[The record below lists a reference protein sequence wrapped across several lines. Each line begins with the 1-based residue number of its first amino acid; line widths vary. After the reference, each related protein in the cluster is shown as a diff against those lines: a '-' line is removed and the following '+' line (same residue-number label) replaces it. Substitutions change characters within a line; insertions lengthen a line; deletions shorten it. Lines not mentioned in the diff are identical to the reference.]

1 LRVDVSLGT
10 VGPTGPGLR
19 TRMDFRILGSFE
31 ALDEGQVVT
40 PRGAKQRAL
49 LALFLLHPN
58 ETLRTDWLIDELWGE
73 RPPTTASK
81 TVQVHVSHLR
91 KALAHGGDG
100 GSDGLI
106 VTRERGYEMRLDPAH
121 LDSRR
126 FEALLAEGRG
136 ELAAGRPERAVSTLE
151 QALSLWSGPPLA
163 EVAYE
168 SFAGREIARL
178 DDLRVTAFEQL
189 IEAKLQLGR
198 HEEVVP
204 QLEALIPEHPY
215 RERLRAHLMLALYR
229 CDRQADALQAYHD
242 ARRTLIGELGIEPGE
257 RLRELERAILAQDPA
272 LHLAAEESAA
282 AEPAVEPRGGF
293 VGRERELAELVG
305 GLDDAFA
312 GRGRPFLLAGEPGIG
327 KSRLAD
333 ELIAEAKGRGA
344 RVLVGRCWE
353 AGGAPAYWPWAQSLR
368 AYIRDCEPEALRRQ
382 LGAGAAEVAQ
392 IVPELR
398 QRFPD
403 LPESLSPEPE
413 GARFR
418 QFDATAEF
426 FRNASR
432 DGPIVLVLDDLHA
445 ADAPSLLLLRFF
457 ARELGSMRVL
467 LVGAFRDVD
476 PLPGQ
481 PLSEMLADLARDPV
495 SRRLSLGGLSEVEVA
510 EYVELTAPEIASPG
524 LLAALDEET
533 EGNPLFVGEIVRLLS
548 AEGIRPKSTAQL
560 RLALPRSVRDVI
572 ARRLTHLSEECNRV
586 LVLASVIGREFALSP
601 LARLAGVSE
610 DELLDVLDEAM
621 AARVVSDMPGTPD
634 RLRFAHVLIRD
645 TLYED
650 LPATRRLRLHREIGE
665 ALEAL
670 YGSDP
675 EPHLAELAHHYLL
688 AGATAAEKAIRYAA
702 AAGDRAASQL
712 GYEEAARHYRSA
724 LRALET
730 RGARDEQRTCDL
742 LLALADVL
750 SRAGGSAQAKEAY
763 RRAAAIADQERW
775 TDVLAQAALG
785 YGGRFA
791 WARAGS
797 DPALVPLLERALAAV
812 GEEDSA
818 VRVRLLARLAT
829 AIRDDPS
836 RERRVALA
844 QEALEIARRSGDP
857 LTLAYALEGHLLATA
872 GPDLGGEGIG
882 VGDQLISLGEQID
895 DKERVFSG
903 RDFRLGTL
911 WNLVDRTGIDVEI
924 DSLARLA
931 DELRQP
937 DQRWYLETART
948 MLALMEGRFEQ
959 AEQLITE
966 TLALGQQAES
976 YHALVSQRLQ
986 LFVLRRAQGRLA
998 ELEETIGRSVHEYPA
1013 LLRFRCAL
1021 AHLHA
1026 QLGRDRHARTA
1037 LDGLLSRDLGREH
1050 VDTEWLFTI
1059 SLLADPCALLG
1070 HEDAAATLY
1079 SLLLPYKD
1087 LYAQAPAEATFGSV
1101 ARGLGVLATRL
1112 RRFDDAEMH
1121 FDTAVE
1127 KEETMRARPWLAHAQ
1142 QDYARMLLAR
1152 ARTGDRE
1159 RALALIAHALA
1170 TYRELGMQSWA
1181 KNASKLERGP
1191 RARAAPGR

>member
-1 LRVDVSLGT
+1 MWVDVSLGT

-58 ETLRTDWLIDELWGE
+58 ETLRTDWLIDELWGQ

-163 EVAYE
+163 ELAYE

-189 IEAKLQLGR
+189 IEAKLRLGR

-353 AGGAPAYWPWAQSLR
+353 AGGAPAYWPWVQSLR

-572 ARRLTHLSEECNRV
+572 ARRLTHLSEACNRV

-688 AGATAAEKAIRYAA
+688 AGATAAAKAIRYAA

-730 RGARDEQRTCDL
+730 RGARDERENLRPAPRARRRPQPGRQQR
-742 LLALADVL
+742 
-750 SRAGGSAQAKEAY
+750 SRQRRRTGVRPRSPTRNAGPTSWHERHSATAEGSLGRA
-763 RRAAAIADQERW
+763 RAATPPSSRSWSAPSR
-775 TDVLAQAALG
+775 
-785 YGGRFA
+785 R
-791 WARAGS
+791 S
-797 DPALVPLLERALAAV
+797 

-818 VRVRLLARLAT
+818 VRVRLLARLAA

-903 RDFRLGTL
+903 PRLPPRAPCGTRRSHG
-911 WNLVDRTGIDVEI
+911 DRRRL

-937 DQRWYLETART
+937 DQRWHLETART

-976 YHALVSQRLQ
+976 YHALVSQRLA

-1013 LLRFRCAL
+1013 LLGFAARSHTSTRSSAVTGT
-1021 AHLHA
+1021 HA
-1026 QLGRDRHARTA
+1026 PPSTACCRATSAASTSTRSGCSHQPPGRPVRIARA
-1037 LDGLLSRDLGREH
+1037 RGCSGDA
-1050 VDTEWLFTI
+1050 
-1059 SLLADPCALLG
+1059 LLA
-1070 HEDAAATLY
+1070 AAALQ
-1079 SLLLPYKD
+1079 D
-1087 LYAQAPAEATFGSV
+1087 LYAQAPAEAPS
-1101 ARGLGVLATRL
+1101 
-1112 RRFDDAEMH
+1112 
-1121 FDTAVE
+1121 
-1127 KEETMRARPWLAHAQ
+1127 
-1142 QDYARMLLAR
+1142 
-1152 ARTGDRE
+1152 DR
-1159 RALALIAHALA
+1159 
-1170 TYRELGMQSWA
+1170 
-1181 KNASKLERGP
+1181 
-1191 RARAAPGR
+1191 